1 VKPDETKEQYEQHME
16 DLKER
21 ARAISGPVTEAER
34 DAYIQRTQTETPTRT
49 AELEAKGYVGGVNL
63 AQRIVLIAGFL
74 IVLRMAL
81 FPSWLLVYK
90 YPGLPQ
96 TERAAGYFLIFEQHA
111 PQDRVALAALF
122 GLPREQAEPRFFSLQ
137 IDRTR
142 LAVQIGTTLVLVS
155 ILYLAL
161 RSAKRSNVH

>member
-1 VKPDETKEQYEQHME
+1 VKPDETKEQYDQRMQ
-16 DLKER
+16 DLRER
-21 ARAISGPVTEAER
+21 AKAMSGPITEAQQA
-34 DAYIQRTQTETPTRT
+34 AYAQRTQTEPPPRPP
-49 AELEAKGYVGGVNL
+49 LEAQKYVGGVNL

-74 IVLRMAL
+74 IVLGMAL
-81 FPSWLLVYK
+81 FPPWLLVYK

-111 PQDRVALAALF
+111 PQDRAALAALF
-122 GLPREQAEPRFFSLQ
+122 GLPLEQAEPRFFSLQ
-137 IDRTR
+137 IDRTC